1 MMTEP
6 QTIQIRPGV
15 GILSV
20 LSHLNY
26 KPWFAIAEFVDNSI
40 QSFLDYRAEIQKVGG
55 RNARLR
61 VDIELESSEGG
72 RLTVRDNAAGIHEVD
87 YPYAFRPAEVPPNTT
102 GLSEFGMGMKS
113 AACWFSPNWTVRTA
127 ALGELVEKTVHFDI
141 SQIVEDNLEEL
152 TVNAKST
159 ESAIHF
165 TEIILSDLHKPP
177 KGKTIGK
184 IREHL
189 ASIYRVFIREGILEL
204 RFQGEVLSYS
214 DPAIL
219 CAPFHKNVSDA
230 PKLWR
235 KEIDFDFGYGLRVRG
250 FAALREEGS
259 TSRAGFALFRRNRL
273 IQGSADEGYR
283 PGFIFGKP
291 NTFTYQRLFGELHLE
306 GFDVSHTKDGFQWDE
321 NEEPFLELLKD
332 ELNADPIPLLSQAEG
347 YRVRQKTKSLK
358 PGAETSTSRTSKTVE
373 EEVPPVVETQLLEG
387 PESSPPPSN
396 LPTTEGLVAN
406 KTVSI
411 EIDGKTWK
419 ISIELSNDP
428 AIGEWLSVSDEPWA
442 GNVKKVKIRMSLA
455 HPFMLQYSGAEVSQ
469 IEPLQRISVAIALA
483 EITARESGVRMAGTF
498 RRVINDL
505 LRDALSKPS

>member
-26 KPWFAIAEFVDNSI
+26 KPWFAIAEFVDNSV
-40 QSFLDYRAEIQKVGG
+40 QSFLDYQAEIQKVDG
-55 RNARLR
+55 RKARLR
-61 VDIELESSEGG
+61 VDIELDSSEGG

-113 AACWFSPNWTVRTA
+113 AACWFSPKWTVRTT
-127 ALGELVEKTVHFDI
+127 ALGESAEKTVHFDI
-141 SQIVEDNLEEL
+141 SRIVEDNLEEL
-152 TVNAKST
+152 TVNSRLIQPST
-159 ESAIHF
+159 HF
-165 TEIILSDLHKPP
+165 TEISLFNLHKLPQ
-177 KGKTIGK
+177 KRTIGK

-321 NEEPFLELLKD
+321 NEEPFLELLKE

-387 PESSPPPSN
+387 PESAPPPSN

-411 EIDGKTWK
+411 EIDGKTWE

-483 EITARESGVRMAGTF
+483 EITARESGVRKAGTF
-498 RRVINDL
+498 RRVINEL